1 MEEFFFLVAVMA
13 SLVRQLQSKAAV
25 ATEIAAKHGSSYYKQ
40 LLENNKQYIQSEP
53 TVQKCQE
60 LSKQLFYTRLAS
72 IPGRYEAFWKE
83 VDYIK
88 QRLLARND
96 LKLEEVGIAAL
107 FAGECYAWFCVG
119 EIVGRGGTLT
129 GYRV

>member
-1 MEEFFFLVAVMA
+1 M
-13 SLVRQLQSKAAV
+13 
-25 ATEIAAKHGSSYYKQ
+25 
-40 LLENNKQYIQSEP
+40 
-53 TVQKCQE
+53 
-60 LSKQLFYTRLAS
+60 
-72 IPGRYEAFWKE
+72 
-83 VDYIK
+83 K
-88 QRLLARND
+88 QRLLARNE

>member
-1 MEEFFFLVAVMA
+1 LWDIEEFLSCLV
-13 SLVRQLQSKAAV
+13 SLAF
-25 ATEIAAKHGSSYYKQ
+25 
-40 LLENNKQYIQSEP
+40 
-53 TVQKCQE
+53 C
-60 LSKQLFYTRLAS
+60 S

-83 VDYIK
+83 VDYMK
-88 QRLLARND
+88 QKLLARND

>member
-1 MEEFFFLVAVMA
+1 MA

-83 VDYIK
+83 VDYMK

>member
-1 MEEFFFLVAVMA
+1 VEDFFFLAAVMA